1 MTRTVCIQSS
11 DTTQR
16 QGVRASQTPVDA
28 NFGEPTGASSKL
40 QGSERLPPELACT
53 FQIVIPK

>member
-1 MTRTVCIQSS
+1 VCIQSS

-40 QGSERLPPELACT
+40 QGSERLPPVLACT